1 VRNLELKTRLDDPQ
15 AALRRARELGA
26 ELWGDLRQTD
36 TYFNVPKGRLK
47 LRETA
52 GLQAELIAYERG
64 EEAADRASDY
74 EIARTP
80 DPAPL
85 LDVLTRALGVIAVVR
100 KRRTLVTLDTAR
112 IHIDNVEK
120 LGSFLEIEVAVGEDE
135 AAARARFDSLL
146 VGLGYTPEDG
156 IRASYLDLL
165 LTQQGET
172 RA

>member
-1 VRNLELKTRLDDPQ
+1 MRNLEFKTRLADPKE
-15 AALRRARELGA
+15 ALARARELGA

-36 TYFNVPKGRLK
+36 TYFNVPSGRLK

-52 GLQAELIAYERG
+52 GLQAELIHYERDEDG
-64 EEAADRASDY
+64 ADRTSDY

-80 DPAPL
+80 EPASL

-112 IHIDNVEK
+112 IHLDNVEQ
-120 LGSFLEIEVAVGEDE
+120 LGSFLEIEVIVGEDE
-135 AAARARFDSLL
+135 AAAKARFDSL
-146 VGLGYTPEDG
+146 VEGLGYKLRDG
-156 IRASYLDLL
+156 IRASYLDLIL
-165 LTQQGET
+165 QHQGEA